1 MLMFGPMFGNAKN
14 PDEFTPRQRSYWT
27 TFQTTRLTLR
37 SPSDSEK
44 GVFQL
49 PTHGRVLVFFFSGDG
64 NMMIETLGYKMVYK
78 IWLNISIHLM
88 VSANRELDARR
99 ALFILFMDDSVWRL
113 NVDKAP
119 DFQNRS
125 RKRFITRLT
134 I

>member
-1 MLMFGPMFGNAKN
+1 
-14 PDEFTPRQRSYWT
+14 
-27 TFQTTRLTLR
+27 
-37 SPSDSEK
+37 
-44 GVFQL
+44 
-49 PTHGRVLVFFFSGDG
+49 
-64 NMMIETLGYKMVYK
+64 MMIETLGYKMVYK

-99 ALFILFMDDSVWRL
+99 ALFMDDSVWRL

-119 DFQNRS
+119 DSQNRS